1 MTDINASV
9 TAATS
14 ARPRG
19 ADPTVVVPV
28 ENQGTFWADPDSLLA
43 CLREPTP
50 RIPPVFGYDEV
61 GSELF
66 EAITRL
72 PTYYLTR
79 VEWQLLRRHAQD
91 IAARL
96 GAGSFAELGSG
107 SGKKTRVLLAACLRR
122 RRTTYLP
129 IDVSREMLEASAAVL
144 RAELPELVVT
154 ALWGRYE
161 AALEW
166 LRTNLATDASARPL
180 VVSFL
185 GSNIGNATDPERE
198 GLLADIATALRPGD
212 GFLFSADLRKPRRV
226 FERCYN
232 DPPGHT
238 AFHDFRLNH
247 LTHLN
252 RRFGA
257 DFAIQ
262 RFDPRAHYTEATGM
276 VEGHLY
282 ARADHSV
289 TVRDLDLTL
298 RIRRGD
304 SINVG
309 FSAKFHPKAL
319 AEEVARH
326 GMELEHHWVDPEW
339 RYGIFLAR
347 LP

>member
-1 MTDINASV
+1 MTDIDAR
-9 TAATS
+9 ATTS
-14 ARPRG
+14 TPARREG
-19 ADPTVVVPV
+19 VPTVIVPV
-28 ENQGTFWADPDSLLA
+28 ENQGAFWDDRPSLLA
-43 CLREPTP
+43 CLRESTP

-66 EAITRL
+66 EEITRL

-96 GAGSFAELGSG
+96 GAGSLAELGSG

-122 RRTTYLP
+122 RPITYLP

-144 RAELPELVVT
+144 RTELPELVVT

-166 LRTNLATDASARPL
+166 LRANLPADAPARPL

-185 GSNIGNATDPERE
+185 GSNIGNATGPERE
-198 GLLADIATALRPGD
+198 RLLADIAAALRPGD

-257 DFAIQ
+257 DFAIR
-262 RFDPRAHYTEATGM
+262 RFDPRAHYPAVTGM

-289 TVRDLDLTL
+289 TVRELDLTL
-298 RIRRGD
+298 RLRRGD

-309 FSAKFHPKAL
+309 FSAKFNPEAL

-326 GMELEHHWVDPEW
+326 GMVLEHHWVDPEW

>member
-43 CLREPTP
+43 CLQEPTP